1 MLIFKLKI
9 MENIRILSFYLC
21 LTFLD
26 VAHPLLITGQEG
38 EPTFLEGRSHGYHGK
53 VNHFYYN
60 LTLIGPNHSHIIS
73 IDSEAPILHTYT

>member
-1 MLIFKLKI
+1 MWGLFDIILKISLKKKQTVFMFKLKT

-53 VNHFYYN
+53 VKHFYYN
-60 LTLIGPNHSHIIS
+60 LT
-73 IDSEAPILHTYT
+73 